1 MGKKEFL
8 KSVIYNR
15 NRLMYWSLVELVR
28 PLKSSQKEAL
38 GKLLLCD
45 DYNDLTTP
53 TSNHIKYIH
62 IAVSV
67 VYGIFFEHSN
77 SCSYCLILHFNCVIK
92 YDALLL

>member
-38 GKLLLCD
+38 GKLLLHD
-45 DYNDLTTP
+45 EYNDLTSP
-53 TSNHIKYIH
+53 TSNQIPDIH

-67 VYGIFFEHSN
+67 VYGTLKNIFSSIRVH
-77 SCSYCLILHFNCVIK
+77 I
-92 YDALLL
+92 D